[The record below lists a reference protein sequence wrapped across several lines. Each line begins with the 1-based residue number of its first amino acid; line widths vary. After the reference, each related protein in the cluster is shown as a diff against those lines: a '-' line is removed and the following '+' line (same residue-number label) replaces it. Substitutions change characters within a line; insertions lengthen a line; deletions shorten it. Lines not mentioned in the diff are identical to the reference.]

1 MLLPFLLHGLDTLIG
16 ALDVLYVN
24 WLQQSNVQ
32 TLCPHGQMYIS
43 DCCLCFFFF
52 KDLIDLLTVYC
63 NFSILLK

>member
-52 KDLIDLLTVYC
+52 
-63 NFSILLK
+63 LKT